1 MAAVMERIGTPVP
14 PLFPLGS
21 DPMGPI
27 TLPPE
32 TDEHRAGRVIRGR
45 GTSEA
50 SWRACSHLGTLPA
63 VTLEALVPAG
73 RRAVVVSP
81 HPDDEV
87 LGAGGLMAQLAQA
100 GRELLIMPV
109 TDGTASHPGSSRWTP
124 DRLAQERP
132 LETVRALALLGL
144 SRIRLHRLGLH
155 DGQLTA
161 QQDQMVSA
169 LLTQLRPGDV
179 VITTWRE
186 DGHPDHEATGHACAA
201 AAEQAGA
208 QLIEMPVW
216 AWHWARPGDPRLPW
230 SRACRL
236 PLSPDVEQRKRL
248 AAAAFTSQTR
258 PDPTS
263 RAGCVLPPSAL
274 ARVLRPYEVFFR

>member
-1 MAAVMERIGTPVP
+1 MAAVMERIGMPVIA
-14 PLFPLGS
+14 
-21 DPMGPI
+21 PM
-27 TLPPE
+27 LPPGSME
-32 TDEHRAGRVIRGR
+32 PVNLSPEGDAPSTVRVIRGR

-63 VTLEALVPAG
+63 VMLDTLVPAG
-73 RRAVVVSP
+73 CRAVVVAP

-87 LGAGGLMAQLAQA
+87 LGAGGLMSQMAEA
-100 GRELLIMPV
+100 GRDLLILPV

-124 DRLAQERP
+124 ERLSQERP

-144 SRIRLHRLGLH
+144 SRIRLHRLGLN
-155 DGQLTA
+155 DGQLVE
-161 QQDQMVSA
+161 QEA
-169 LLTQLRPGDV
+169 LLARRVAGQLRPGDV
-179 VITTWRE
+179 VITTWRH
-186 DGHPDHEATGHACAA
+186 DGHPDHEATGRACAA
-201 AAEQAGA
+201 AAEEVGA

-263 RAGCVLPPSAL
+263 RAGCVMPPSAL

>member
-1 MAAVMERIGTPVP
+1 MAAVMERIGTP
-14 PLFPLGS
+14 
-21 DPMGPI
+21 I
-27 TLPPE
+27 IALPPD
-32 TDEHRAGRVIRGR
+32 DEVRRAARVIRGR
-45 GTSEA
+45 GTTEA
-50 SWRACSHLGTLPA
+50 AWRACNHLGTLPA

-73 RRAVVVSP
+73 SRAVVVAP

-87 LGAGGLMAQLAQA
+87 LGAGGLMSHLAQA
-100 GRELLIMPV
+100 GRDLLIMPV

-124 DRLAQERP
+124 ERLAQERP

-155 DGQLTA
+155 DGQLA
-161 QQDQMVSA
+161 EQEA
-169 LLTQLRPGDV
+169 LLTRQVALQLRPGDV
-179 VITTWRE
+179 VITTWRQ
-186 DGHPDHEATGHACAA
+186 DGHPDHEATGRACAA
-201 AAEQAGA
+201 AAQQAGA

-248 AAAAFTSQTR
+248 AVAAFTSQTR

-263 RAGCVLPPSAL
+263 RSGCVLPPSAL

>member
-1 MAAVMERIGTPVP
+1 MAAVMERIGTPVIAPMLP
-14 PLFPLGS
+14 PGS
-21 DPMGPI
+21 VEPVN
-27 TLPPE
+27 LPPE
-32 TDEHRAGRVIRGR
+32 GDAPSTVRVIRGR

-63 VTLEALVPAG
+63 VTLDTLVPAG
-73 RRAVVVSP
+73 RRAVVVAP

-87 LGAGGLMAQLAQA
+87 LGAGGLMSQMAQA
-100 GRELLIMPV
+100 GRDLLILPV

-124 DRLAQERP
+124 ERLSQERP

-144 SRIRLHRLGLH
+144 SRIRLHRLGLD
-155 DGQLTA
+155 DGQLA
-161 QQDQMVSA
+161 EQEA
-169 LLTQLRPGDV
+169 LLARRVAEQLRPGDV
-179 VITTWRE
+179 VITTWRQ
-186 DGHPDHEATGHACAA
+186 DGHPDHEATGRACAT
-201 AAEQAGA
+201 AAEESGA

-248 AAAAFTSQTR
+248 AAAAFASQTR

>member
-1 MAAVMERIGTPVP
+1 MAAVMERIGTPVIAP
-14 PLFPLGS
+14 MFPAGA
-21 DPMGPI
+21 PRPGTP
-27 TLPPE
+27 TQ
-32 TDEHRAGRVIRGR
+32 DEEPRATRVIRGR
-45 GTSEA
+45 GTTEA
-50 SWRACSHLGTLPA
+50 AWRACSHLGTLPG
-63 VTLEALVPAG
+63 VTLDTLVPVG
-73 RRAVVVSP
+73 RRAVVVAP

-87 LGAGGLMAQLAQA
+87 LGAGGLMSQMAQA
-100 GRELLIMPV
+100 GRDLLILPV

-124 DRLAQERP
+124 ERLSQERP

-144 SRIRLHRLGLH
+144 SRIRLHRLGLP
-155 DGQLTA
+155 DGQLA
-161 QQDQMVSA
+161 EQEA
-169 LLTQLRPGDV
+169 LLASQVAQQLRPGDV
-179 VITTWRE
+179 VITTWRH
-186 DGHPDHEATGHACAA
+186 DGHPDHEATGRACAL

-208 QLIEMPVW
+208 TLIEMPVW